1 MLVAKLLSI
10 FIPKV
15 KLRLYQ
21 NLTLI
26 HFKSDNDFFF
36 LKKKKSLFWDKTGQS
51 RIYSII
57 LLNNHLI

>member
-36 LKKKKSLFWDKTGQS
+36 FFKSLFWDKTGQS